1 MTQNFLQ
8 ISPFSNIYAVRWT
21 LRAAGE
27 KISQFY
33 SLNTLEINEKTHFN
47 RSQLLKFPKFSGLR
61 PNKCYLWSHNPV
73 FLFYMKFYMK
83 YFHVEFHVEF
93 FKTVHVEFYMSHVE
107 KKTMLTTYRNAL
119 LNQSDLISRT

>member
-8 ISPFSNIYAVRWT
+8 ISPFSNIYAVIWT

-33 SLNTLEINEKTHFN
+33 SLNTLEINEKIISTVPNFYY
-47 RSQLLKFPKFSGLR
+47 SPKFSGMR
-61 PNKCYLWSHNPV
+61 PSKCYFWSHNPV
-73 FLFYMKFYMK
+73 FLFYMK

-107 KKTMLTTYRNAL
+107 KNYGRKRPLPL
-119 LNQSDLISRT
+119 VK